1 MAPDGRELFLNQLRC
16 GASIAAANGH
26 KPSEAFMTAWEETF
40 SQPNSQ
46 YSTSMLRDIERGS
59 QTEVEHILGF
69 MLNKAREAHIANKT
83 LLLAYTHLKAYEQR
97 KAAARLP

>member
-1 MAPDGRELFLNQLRC
+1 MTCLMRANVGEIVRTPNGRELFLNQLRR

-26 KPSEAFMTAWEETF
+26 KPSQAFMTAWEETF
-40 SQPNSQ
+40 SQRSSQ

-69 MLNKAREAHIANKT
+69 MLTWSISRPTKA
-83 LLLAYTHLKAYEQR
+83 
-97 KAAARLP
+97 